1 MTDVSK
7 YTGFAD
13 LSVVKVME
21 MINQGARGIL
31 FIVDEESH
39 LIGCVTDGDIRRWII
54 SSADLNAP
62 ISNLLKKNPIYV
74 LDEDRDNAKY
84 LMDKYVVSA
93 IPVVDNEMRI
103 IDVIF
108 DKMLPPERYE
118 SHNKELEGFPVV
130 IMAGGKGTR
139 LYPYTMVLP
148 KPLIPIGDIP
158 ILERIINGFER
169 YGVEDFYLTV
179 NYKKNMIRSYF
190 EDIQPDYRINYIE
203 ESEPLGTC
211 GGLSL
216 INDRLD
222 KALFV
227 TNCDILINCNLSD
240 VYKHH
245 LSSGNDI
252 TIVSSVKN
260 EVVPYGVIQ
269 ISEGGGVCSME
280 EKPTYSYLINTGM
293 YVINP
298 DLLDFIPKRTLF
310 HMTQLVDKCMEA
322 EMKVG
327 IYPIPEDAFLDMG
340 EVEKMKKMEERIANP

>member
-1 MTDVSK
+1 MTDITK
-7 YTGFAD
+7 YTGAAD

-21 MINQGARGIL
+21 KINQGGRGIL
-31 FIVDEESH
+31 FIIDEETH

-54 SSADLNAP
+54 SRADLYAP
-62 ISNLLKKNPIYV
+62 VSCLMKKAPVYV

-84 LMDKYVVSA
+84 LMEKHVVSA
-93 IPVVDNEMRI
+93 IPVVDKDMRI

-108 DKMLPPERYE
+108 EKSPLPMGYDPQNR
-118 SHNKELEGFPVV
+118 ELEGVPVV

-158 ILERIINGFER
+158 ILERIINSFER
-169 YGVEDFYLTV
+169 YGVDNFYLTV

-190 EDIQPDYRINYIE
+190 DDIEPDYKINYIE
-203 ESEPLGTC
+203 EDEPLGTC

-216 INDRLD
+216 IDEEFD

-240 VYKHH
+240 VYKQHI
-245 LSSGNDI
+245 SSGNDV
-252 TIVSSVKN
+252 TIVSSIRN
-260 EVVPYGVIQ
+260 EVVPYGVIR

-280 EKPTYSYLINTGM
+280 EKPTYSYFINTGM

-298 DLLDFIPKRTLF
+298 GLIELIPKGTMF

-322 EMKVG
+322 GMKVG
-327 IYPIPEDAFLDMG
+327 IYPVPEDAFLDMG
-340 EVEKMKKMEERIANP
+340 EVEKMKMMEERIK